1 MGNETRPN
9 PPIVQVDSH
18 LEVAASLKMSVA
30 EMNDEVAEGKKAQRQ
45 LHDVS
50 AKLKRIEQ
58 ENMTATEQLRKAKA
72 KGTLRAQEVDK
83 GLRRLRLQLAQAQE
97 REASLQA
104 GKAALEHELA
114 EAQERGTSLEAEKA
128 TLETGKA
135 AAEEKLRDVSTLL
148 ETTQNSLGTIDGA
161 LSHLEEVDIS
171 AGLSPDALAQA
182 VQRAR
187 TFESKLVDAERAAR
201 DAERA
206 ARDAELERVERER
219 EAAEQCPVCLD
230 ASKDVAFQC
239 GHRTCGECAE
249 QLSTCP
255 ICMTDITTRMKIF

>member
-1 MGNETRPN
+1 
-9 PPIVQVDSH
+9 VQVDSH

-30 EMNDEVAEGKKAQRQ
+30 EMNHEVAEGKKAQRQ

-114 EAQERGTSLEAEKA
+114 EAQERGTSLEA
-128 TLETGKA
+128 GKA

-206 ARDAELERVERER
+206 ARDAELERAERVERER